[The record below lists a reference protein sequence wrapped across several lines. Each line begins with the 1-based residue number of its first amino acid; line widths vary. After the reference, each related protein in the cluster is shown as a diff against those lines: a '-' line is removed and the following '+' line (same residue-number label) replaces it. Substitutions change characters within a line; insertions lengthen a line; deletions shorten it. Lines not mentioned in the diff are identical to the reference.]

1 MTPTPEDIARSH
13 RLRSLAD
20 MAGGLA
26 HEFNQPLTVIRG
38 SAENLLIARQRGWQL
53 PPERIEGKLATIVA
67 QCDRIS
73 GLIDEVR
80 RFARG
85 AEDLSLEAFAPAD
98 AVEDALRLCRVQL
111 SARGI
116 GAVVDDRSGGRLAHA
131 DRRALADVVI
141 ELLRNARS
149 AIAGTGRDHGHIAI
163 SIEAN
168 GDRLAL
174 RLADDGPGMDATT
187 AAAALEPF
195 TGSGLGLGL
204 AIARRTME
212 AMGGSLAID
221 SRPGAGTCVILGL
234 RGAPG
239 A

>member
-1 MTPTPEDIARSH
+1 MSPSPEDIARAH
-13 RLRSLAD
+13 RLSSLAD

-85 AEDLSLEAFAPAD
+85 AEDLTPGPVAPAD

-111 SARGI
+111 AARGI
-116 GAVVDDRSGGRLAHA
+116 GEAVDDRSGGRLALA

-141 ELLRNARS
+141 ELLRNART
-149 AIAGTGRDHGHIAI
+149 AIVGSGRDHGRIAI
-163 SIEAN
+163 AIERD
-168 GDRLAL
+168 GDGLQIRI
-174 RLADDGPGMDATT
+174 ADDGPGMDAAT

-195 TGSGLGLGL
+195 TGGSSGLGL

-212 AMGGSLAID
+212 AMGGTLSID
-221 SRPGAGTCVILGL
+221 SRAGAGTTVILGL
-234 RGAPG
+234 RGAAG